1 MFKIKFNT
9 AIRIDLILLCLLAI
23 SCLACYF
30 IMPEAFNNKYFILI
44 FILMS
49 VCSIATVHF
58 YVVKYVNKPI
68 QKFLAIADDVIDTSS
83 AKGVEDLEMI
93 GLEEV
98 EGSFK
103 NIVVNMIESHAAIE
117 AYLQQISE
125 MNHELETKVE
135 SLSTLYYSSQSMG
148 GSLSVDTLA
157 RNLLTIFTDKLGI
170 EGACL
175 MLYNEKNDIV
185 SVKDLI
191 GMPANLFA
199 KLKFDSGNLIVAN
212 AFSSDICWQPSEQDI
227 NLMVADLETD
237 EVRKIKL
244 VIPMRIKD
252 HFVGLILLTNKKN
265 NEEFQKSEFDM
276 YQAIVTVASTSIN
289 NAILF
294 ENSEKTKNELDKKV
308 FNLMT
313 LQQSSRMLS
322 STLNLDELIK
332 MSIDMFIETVWAS
345 NGVLLLCNDEKPEM
359 ELEVK
364 AFKNITQ
371 EEIDELAKN
380 PAESWVVTTIE
391 KERKPILAQNISGNT
406 FQSYITFNRD
416 LPFAAYIPMLKE
428 DKLYGIVKIGAKING
443 QPFTEDDLEF
453 FSTIASQ
460 AVIAFENA
468 RLYSLAITDSITKL
482 YLNRYFHLRL
492 EEEVARS
499 RRYNSTISLLMLD
512 IDHFKNVNDTYGHQQ
527 GDAVLKGVSR
537 IIRKNVRNTD
547 IPARYGGEEFAV
559 ILPETTIADAKT
571 VADRIRSDI
580 AKYDFQSITYGQ
592 PPVKCTISIGIASFP
607 LNAESK
613 ESLIR
618 KADSALYEAKNGGRN
633 QVVLCRLE

>member
-1 MFKIKFNT
+1 
-9 AIRIDLILLCLLAI
+9 
-23 SCLACYF
+23 
-30 IMPEAFNNKYFILI
+30 
-44 FILMS
+44 MS

>member
-1 MFKIKFNT
+1 MSKMKMNT
-9 AIRIDLILLCLLAI
+9 AIRLDLFLLCFWIIAGGCCYAFFPEISKNIYFALTYIVLAI
-23 SCLACYF
+23 IS
-30 IMPEAFNNKYFILI
+30 ILI
-44 FILMS
+44 THFHITYHITKPIKKFL
-49 VCSIATVHF
+49 SIADNVIESST
-58 YVVKYVNKPI
+58 
-68 QKFLAIADDVIDTSS
+68 AD
-83 AKGVEDLEMI
+83 GVEDLEMI

-103 NIVVNMIESHAAIE
+103 NIVVSMINTHVQIAD
-117 AYLQQISE
+117 YVKQISD
-125 MNHELETKVE
+125 MNHDLETKIE
-135 SLSTLYYSSQSMG
+135 SLSTLYYASQSMG

-157 RNLLTIFTDKLGI
+157 RNFLNIFI
-170 EGACL
+170 ERLDISGACL

-185 SVKDLI
+185 TVKDLV
-191 GMPANLFA
+191 GMPTVLFA
-199 KLKFDSGNLIVAN
+199 KLKFDSSNLIVTN
-212 AFSSDICWQPSEQDI
+212 AFSSDICWQPTEQDH

-237 EVRKIKL
+237 EVRRIKL

-252 HFVGLILLTNKKN
+252 HFVGLLLLSNKADNKQFEQN
-265 NEEFQKSEFDM
+265 EFDM

-294 ENSEKTKNELDKKV
+294 ENSEATKNELDKKV

-322 STLNLDELIK
+322 STLNLEELIT

-345 NGVLLLCNDEKPEM
+345 SGILMLRADDKPE
-359 ELEVK
+359 LEIK
-364 AFKNITQ
+364 AFKGITQ
-371 EEIDELAKN
+371 EEIDKLAKN
-380 PAESWVVTTIE
+380 PAESWAMTTIE
-391 KERKPILAQNISGNT
+391 KERKPILAQNITGNT
-406 FQSYITFNRD
+406 FQSYLAFNRD

-428 DKLYGIVKIGAKING
+428 DKLYGVVKIGAKING

-468 RLYSLAITDSITKL
+468 RLYSLAITDSITRL

-492 EEEVARS
+492 DEEVSRS
-499 RRYNSTISLLMLD
+499 KRYNSTLSLLMLD

-547 IPARYGGEEFAV
+547 IPARYGGEEFAI
-559 ILPETTIADAKT
+559 ILPETTIADAKI

-580 AKYDFQSITYGQ
+580 AKYDFQSISYNQ
-592 PPVKCTISIGIASFP
+592 PPIKCTISIGIASFP

-618 KADSALYEAKNGGRN
+618 KADNSLYKAKNGGRN
-633 QVVLCRLE
+633 QVVLCDIE